1 MKKQSLT
8 LTLAALACT
17 AAFAQAPAGTAGAP
31 SAQTNPTASGGAP
44 AAKAEMKV
52 DTKKAN
58 GSTLSAPNPVAGM
71 GGAAADAKI
80 DASASGGKPAA
91 KAEMKANAK
100 IGATAMNKMDT
111 NGDGMVSSRE
121 WNRYQTAM
129 WKSMKPAKNGMVP
142 MTDVEAM
149 MRGTPK

>member
-1 MKKQSLT
+1 MKKPSLV

-17 AAFAQAPAGTAGAP
+17 AAFAQAPAGVVATP
-31 SAQTNPTASGGAP
+31 SAQANPATSGGTP
-44 AAKAEMKV
+44 AAKAELKV

-58 GSTLSAPNPVAGM
+58 GSTLSAQNPVAGS
-71 GGAAADAKI
+71 GGAAANAQVNP
-80 DASASGGKPAA
+80 SASGGTPAA
-91 KAEMKANAK
+91 KADMKVDAK
-100 IGATAMNKMDT
+100 LNNTAMNSMDT

-142 MTDVEAM
+142 MSDVEM
-149 MRGTPK
+149 MMGTPK